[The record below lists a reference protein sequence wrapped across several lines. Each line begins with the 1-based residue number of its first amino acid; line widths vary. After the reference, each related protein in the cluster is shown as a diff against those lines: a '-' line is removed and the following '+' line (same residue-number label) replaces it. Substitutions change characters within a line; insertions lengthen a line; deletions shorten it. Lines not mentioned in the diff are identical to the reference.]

1 MANEIT
7 YSVDPGYYLDPFSV
21 EMILSP
27 DVESLQYSVNGGA
40 PSISK
45 YVAYDQSVP
54 PVPFIAVTQD
64 GRGNVVYDGGFPKFY
79 NSRAP
84 VGNETFAT
92 LNASFKYFYNA
103 MRFIENPAKVAQ
115 GNRNVL
121 VIGDATTGG
130 SYRVKATGVSDFN
143 TTLSRLAT
151 ICGYTFTYKER
162 TDWPGG
168 LIDATVGELEQYCAI
183 ILFSTVH
190 QTAGSAVLV
199 TQNCIDAILTYRENG
214 NGVYVI
220 TDHGPIINTIQ
231 DATSMNR
238 GGFFATAN
246 AIITGFGAWFSG
258 DYNRTP
264 INVGFLRSTYGDH
277 PLYNGM
283 DDTESIYAGGS
294 ESRVN
299 VATFASVSPGEVGPI
314 NIPDGRTTIQV
325 AAVLA
330 SGEIVTSRVVFWV
343 VDFTVRLLIDGVVR
357 TNGQIADIGVK
368 NKVPVGASV
377 VGVLEDPASGTL
389 YLGTTVIGTVTY
401 SPLNGFTINFTAGSN
416 VVKIDDGMELR
427 LALTSPFSMTT
438 AVIVRRFQP
447 ELPTSRSLSSVM
459 KTLRS
464 WKPQL
469 SDIERISLMVR
480 DIATTYP
487 GLNIKYSMEYPA
499 NLKLIKDHFNNEGP
513 TSN

>member
-7 YSVDPGYYLDPFSV
+7 YTVEPGYYLQPFSV
-21 EMILSP
+21 QMVLSQAIQ
-27 DVESLQYSVNGGA
+27 SIQFSVNGGA

-84 VGNETFAT
+84 VGNETFAQ

-103 MRFIENPAKVAQ
+103 MRFIENPVKVAA

-121 VIGDATTGG
+121 VIGDQVSG
-130 SYRVKATGVSDFN
+130 SYRVKGTAASDFN
-143 TTLSRLAT
+143 TTFTRLAA
-151 ICGYTFTYKER
+151 ICGYTFTFKER
-162 TDWPGG
+162 NDWAGG
-168 LIDATVGELEQYCAI
+168 RINATLSELEQYCAI
-183 ILFSTVH
+183 IVMSSNP
-190 QTAGSAVLV
+190 QTLGAAYHITPECV
-199 TQNCIDAILTYRENG
+199 DAILTYRENG
-214 NGVYVI
+214 NGIYVI
-220 TDHGPIINTIQ
+220 TDHGPVINDIQ
-231 DATSMNR
+231 TAVSVNQ

-299 VATFASVSPGEVGPI
+299 VATFASVAPEDVQPI
-314 NIPDGRTTIQV
+314 QIGQGKTTIQV
-325 AAVLA
+325 AAVLDT
-330 SGEIVTSRVVFWV
+330 GEIVTSRVVFWV
-343 VDFTVRLLIDGVVR
+343 VDFSMRVVVDGVPR
-357 TNGQIADIGVK
+357 NNGQLVDIGVK
-368 NKVPVGASV
+368 NKAVVSADVAGTLTENASGILYHKNVNVASV
-377 VGVLEDPASGTL
+377 SFTPAGGMAL
-389 YLGTTVIGTVTY
+389 
-401 SPLNGFTINFTAGSN
+401 NFTGGNSILKFN
-416 VVKIDDGMELR
+416 DGDELR
-427 LALTSPFSMTT
+427 LAITTPFIMTV
-438 AVIVRRFQP
+438 AVIVKRFQP
-447 ELPTSRSLSSVM
+447 VLAAGVPLSNVL
-459 KTLRS
+459 KVLRA

-469 SDIERISLMVR
+469 SDIERVSLMVR
-480 DIATTYP
+480 DIAATYP
-487 GLNIKYSMEYPA
+487 GLGLVYSVEYPA
-499 NLKLIKDHFNNEGP
+499 NLKLIKAHFSNEGP
-513 TSN
+513 TSS